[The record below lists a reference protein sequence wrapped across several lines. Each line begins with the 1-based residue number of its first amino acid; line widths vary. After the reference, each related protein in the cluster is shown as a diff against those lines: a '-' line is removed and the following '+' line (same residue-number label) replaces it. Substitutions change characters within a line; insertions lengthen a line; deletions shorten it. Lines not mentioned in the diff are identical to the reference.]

1 MKKQT
6 IPGHRP
12 LNQAAKSTIRVRHRF
27 GLSKSKSED
36 SEGAKSN
43 KQRPNGK
50 LPKLD
55 KGKSKP
61 KTEVKGGSKSSQ
73 ESSKSGKTST
83 SSNIIRRNK
92 KYANVASSGYGRTNY
107 KPKMKSVN
115 PSAVST
121 LTEPT
126 EKTSGGNSGY
136 MSSKSFGDNSKK
148 NRRTSSA
155 RRQLA
160 ESGQEKTHT
169 KLPVIR

>member
-12 LNQAAKSTIRVRHRF
+12 LNQASKTTIRVRHKF
-27 GLSKSKSED
+27 GISKSKSED
-36 SEGAKSN
+36 SEGVKSN
-43 KQRPNGK
+43 KQRPNGR

-55 KGKSKP
+55 KGESKP

-73 ESSKSGKTST
+73 DSSKSGKSST
-83 SSNIIRRNK
+83 FSNRIRRNK

-121 LTEPT
+121 LTDPT

-136 MSSKSFGDNSKK
+136 ISSRSFGDNPKK
-148 NRRTSSA
+148 NRTSSA